1 MSKSRA
7 AILVERI
14 KDALKGNKLQTSE
27 INVHLVEDSSFG
39 PVKIVMFLWS
49 VADNDINADIVAQEV
64 LFHLKDDDIY
74 VSFHKTRRRD
84 GERLLTVTQ
93 PLEPNNPKYSY
104 GNLRG
109 FTSLWLIQATGAE
122 KLKQA
127 RDGQGNDGRIIRR

>member
-1 MSKSRA
+1 MSNSRA
-7 AILVERI
+7 ALLVERI
-14 KDALKGNKLQTSE
+14 KDALKGNRPQTSE
-27 INVHLVEDSSFG
+27 INVQLVEDSSFG

-49 VADNDINADIVAQEV
+49 VADNDLNADTVAQEA
-64 LFHLKDDDIY
+64 LFLLRDEDIY

-127 RDGQGNDGRIIRR
+127 NAEHGDGRIIRR